1 MQNVLPIACFLSAI
15 RPPGVQFEN
24 GLLQITPV
32 NKDKCPFV
40 RDNNDV
46 AFLLYTRHNP
56 NEPYTLTIDDDE
68 SLFASSIDFNDDTVV
83 YFHAF
88 METSN
93 DGSALLVREA
103 YIQRQDTNVI
113 MVDAQHLEA
122 GPWYFTAASNTW
134 YIGRIAAEL
143 VDYLVSRGLKLSKT
157 HFVGHSL
164 GSQSAGVA
172 GYSLKSGRVSRIT
185 GLDPAFPLFDNV
197 PLEQRLDPSDA
208 EFVDVIHT
216 DAGIFGFNRPVGHVD
231 FFPNGG
237 MSPQPGCELEVVI
250 PQQELLNKCNEA
262 RRFAKTNPFVG
273 SGTEF
278 KLKSILSPPAPKRY
292 RRSISPMLKLLR
304 FFKSEIREINT
315 SIKTPQYLYNIMF
328 RDINPNQPRKFSFEV
343 GRNNFFRSLFG
354 RRDFLTINSE

>member
-1 MQNVLPIACFLSAI
+1 MYFKHIG
-15 RPPGVQFEN
+15 PPGVQFEN

-250 PQQELLNKCNEA
+250 PQQELLNKYFCSHWRSYRFYSESVLRPKAFVASECNSWKEYKHGRCSSANRTNMGYGVDRTA
-262 RRFAKTNPFVG
+262 RGTYYLMTHRQPPF
-273 SGTEF
+273 
-278 KLKSILSPPAPKRY
+278 SI
-292 RRSISPMLKLLR
+292 
-304 FFKSEIREINT
+304 E
-315 SIKTPQYLYNIMF
+315 
-328 RDINPNQPRKFSFEV
+328 
-343 GRNNFFRSLFG
+343 
-354 RRDFLTINSE
+354 